1 MKERLSRKFYLWAL
15 GAIAAAYVLA
25 FAKDGLNITEID
37 LFHHAAFFAFLA
49 AFSFGSSTVFGK
61 RVVNHI
67 DYKLMSALR
76 FGITSLMV
84 FVLLLIT
91 GKFLAYDYENIIKE
105 EGGSTNNEKKIIK
118 WLRTQETDK
127 FLMEESKKVLLKK
140 GIYTLLPKK
149 SK

>member
-1 MKERLSRKFYLWAL
+1 MLKILEYLAKNRVIFGLDVKVEGKHQYVVSIYINDEDIQIAVVFSKE
-15 GAIAAAYVLA
+15 
-25 FAKDGLNITEID
+25 
-37 LFHHAAFFAFLA
+37 
-49 AFSFGSSTVFGK
+49 
-61 RVVNHI
+61 
-67 DYKLMSALR
+67 
-76 FGITSLMV
+76 
-84 FVLLLIT
+84 